1 MPSLLSRSIPPA
13 RSLKRQTQNRPVDW
27 LDSLAQDVRYGFRAL
42 RRSSSSSV
50 IAVVSLAIGIG
61 VNVAVFS
68 VTNAVLFK
76 GFRSVGRNDRILYI
90 GTQKNGRGCC
100 ASYPDFEDWRAQA
113 KSFQGMGAVA
123 DLQISLNDSSG
134 APEHYDA
141 SLITANAFR
150 LLGATPLIGREF
162 APSDDKSGAAPVAI
176 LSHGF
181 WQRRYGTDP
190 DVVGRTIR
198 INGTPTTVIG
208 VMPEGFSF
216 PAKPGALAA
225 AGRDARSPEAE
236 RSRSVVRVRADGR
249 GRHL

>member
-1 MPSLLSRSIPPA
+1 MRWPMLSVVLLTFGMGG
-13 RSLKRQTQNRPVDW
+13 Q
-27 LDSLAQDVRYGFRAL
+27 RYGAVDAITGL
-42 RRSSSSSV
+42 
-50 IAVVSLAIGIG
+50 IA
-61 VNVAVFS
+61 
-68 VTNAVLFK
+68 
-76 GFRSVGRNDRILYI
+76 
-90 GTQKNGRGCC
+90 
-100 ASYPDFEDWRAQA
+100 PW
-113 KSFQGMGAVA
+113 
-123 DLQISLNDSSG
+123 
-134 APEHYDA
+134 
-141 SLITANAFR
+141 
-150 LLGATPLIGREF
+150 TPLTLEAIPQSRDAKPAVPLDPTSTVIEATDAESAGRLARFAGAGCPLRISRVAAILKFQRDRGQF